1 MKDQYICALGGGS
14 LLSQEIRDIVK
25 KDIISI
31 WLQASVDD
39 LYERLKDDKS
49 RPKLDVMDTRAEIF
63 NLNQQREK
71 FYKMSDIVVN
81 TGNKSEEMIV
91 SEIVPLIE
99 DLN

>member
-1 MKDQYICALGGGS
+1 
-14 LLSQEIRDIVK
+14 
-25 KDIISI
+25 
-31 WLQASVDD
+31 
-39 LYERLKDDKS
+39 
-49 RPKLDVMDTRAEIF
+49 MDTRAEIF

-81 TGNKSEEMIV
+81 TGNKSEDMIV